1 MGNSGNPIFQIHLKT
16 YSQQLCQA
24 ATSNRADDHRLGHK
38 AGARLSGS
46 QVSFVPTNLK
56 NK

>member
-1 MGNSGNPIFQIHLKT
+1 MGNLGNPISQIHLKT
-16 YSQQLCQA
+16 YSQQLCQV
-24 ATSNRADDHRLGHK
+24 ATSNRADDHRWGHK
-38 AGARLSGS
+38 GGARLFGS